1 MSSTPVSRKVIRE
14 AIAAGLSVGVT
25 SAQAVYSYAAAD
37 FDGQSPVVRV
47 SSSSS
52 ERPQLT
58 AAGIR
63 SMMRFTVDVWVLL
76 SDRDGWNEQD
86 AEDTLDT
93 VEHEIITW
101 MVGNQNTDNWTSLQY
116 DAPTTTFPAI
126 IGGDTWLVEEITV
139 RAEVYG

>member
-1 MSSTPVSRKVIRE
+1 MSGQPVSRKVIRE
-14 AIAAGLSVGVT
+14 AIAAGLLSGVT

-37 FDGQSPVVRV
+37 FAGQSPVVRV

-52 ERPQLT
+52 ERPQMT

-63 SMMRFTVDVWVLL
+63 SMMRFTIDVWVLL

-86 AEDTLDT
+86 AENTLDT

-101 MVGNQNTDNWTSLQY
+101 LVANQNTDDWTSLQY
-116 DAPTTTFPAI
+116 DAASTIFPAI
-126 IGGDTWLVEEITV
+126 VGGDTYLIEEITV